1 MHNKISKD
9 GQRKLSIV
17 VCVTIFLMITITSVH
32 AISKDGNVDL
42 YPPDSKPYG
51 LTFGEWASKWHT
63 WLYSIPAPINPATDT
78 TGKNCA
84 QNQAGPVWFLA
95 GTTGGAVDRTCS
107 VPAGKG
113 LVFPIIAAEC
123 SFAENPNLKNEEEL
137 KTCTINQDNTVTHME
152 LTIDGVNIS
161 DLQKFRAH
169 STLFSFVFSKDNIG
183 GVPPGATQGVADGYW
198 IVTKPLLRGEH
209 TIHFRAVSVD
219 YTTTAASQS
228 FVIDT
233 TYHINVV

>member
-113 LVFPIIAAEC
+113 LVFPIISRMLFCRESKSKERGRVEDMHNKPRQHC
-123 SFAENPNLKNEEEL
+123 
-137 KTCTINQDNTVTHME
+137 NTY
-152 LTIDGVNIS
+152 G
-161 DLQKFRAH
+161 
-169 STLFSFVFSKDNIG
+169 
-183 GVPPGATQGVADGYW
+183 
-198 IVTKPLLRGEH
+198 
-209 TIHFRAVSVD
+209 
-219 YTTTAASQS
+219 
-228 FVIDT
+228 
-233 TYHINVV
+233 TYYRRS